1 MSDDSESEFFCVCEQ
16 FVNQFLKQNE
26 NDLAYILVTRTEASK
41 AISVKLKRILEG
53 IRLANSLSVIEK
65 LYQEER
71 KIFDKV
77 SSNIKTIY
85 KKYTHEDISEDILL
99 KIFLRMYV
107 ELFDIENGEEYEKT
121 IKLILW
127 KLIDVDVEL
136 FWRTFISKA
145 IEYGAN
151 RRCLSRENL
160 KEQCKS
166 YFKENQTKEELLASP
181 FLIGRGKKTI
191 KLFQFKLIMWLLFQR
206 KKTMEKMKI
215 ENDTIFMFE
224 LYRFDDS
231 KKKESLKYIAPNK
244 MIFENGLEFVVLYR
258 CASQERCHN
267 YIEKEIVEEL
277 GDIEGKYELIIWP
290 IKEHFE
296 PTDVELLH
304 KEVLEKSL
312 EECQDCICSNCGKAI
327 FDNEIYIIEIDNE
340 ECSNKVGLAHK
351 SCIRPVD
358 RVIGEVTISGIED
371 YSFLKHF
378 DIGCWAK
385 MVMKG
390 KRVWENLEIMAAQCM
405 PLVIDT
411 DEVFHDGNYCVY
423 QILENGDKR
432 YTTNRGVIDRLSK
445 TNAEILQKQFT
456 ESLIAAKKEGNPF
469 GYSSKTFMYGQY
481 EKILEQVGDKEDF
494 IECTEAKAELYNESV
509 AKIYND
515 CETYYAPI
523 IYLSVEGE
531 PYILPNGVFPMITKP
546 FDLPQYIKNWERM
559 GVTVPDYEVC
569 IIKDDNEFIL
579 KMISLISNGILP
591 AANSMFAPNGKLI
604 RGIHIHLMWEL
615 QELEGVEEDTNARD

>member
-151 RRCLSRENL
+151 RRCSSRENL

-206 KKTMEKMKI
+206 KKQW
-215 ENDTIFMFE
+215 
-224 LYRFDDS
+224 R
-231 KKKESLKYIAPNK
+231 
-244 MIFENGLEFVVLYR
+244 R
-258 CASQERCHN
+258 
-267 YIEKEIVEEL
+267 
-277 GDIEGKYELIIWP
+277 
-290 IKEHFE
+290 
-296 PTDVELLH
+296 
-304 KEVLEKSL
+304 
-312 EECQDCICSNCGKAI
+312 
-327 FDNEIYIIEIDNE
+327 
-340 ECSNKVGLAHK
+340 
-351 SCIRPVD
+351 
-358 RVIGEVTISGIED
+358 
-371 YSFLKHF
+371 
-378 DIGCWAK
+378 
-385 MVMKG
+385 
-390 KRVWENLEIMAAQCM
+390 
-405 PLVIDT
+405 
-411 DEVFHDGNYCVY
+411 
-423 QILENGDKR
+423 
-432 YTTNRGVIDRLSK
+432 
-445 TNAEILQKQFT
+445 
-456 ESLIAAKKEGNPF
+456 
-469 GYSSKTFMYGQY
+469 
-481 EKILEQVGDKEDF
+481 
-494 IECTEAKAELYNESV
+494 
-509 AKIYND
+509 
-515 CETYYAPI
+515 
-523 IYLSVEGE
+523 
-531 PYILPNGVFPMITKP
+531 
-546 FDLPQYIKNWERM
+546 
-559 GVTVPDYEVC
+559 
-569 IIKDDNEFIL
+569 
-579 KMISLISNGILP
+579 
-591 AANSMFAPNGKLI
+591 
-604 RGIHIHLMWEL
+604 
-615 QELEGVEEDTNARD
+615 